1 LTRKRIELQSGTI
14 TVSSGGMVEVESAD
28 CVLTRLV
35 ENYCGFI
42 SKKIYLDS
50 RPTVSQDIAGRETF
64 ARRTLLVYILN
75 VT

>member
-1 LTRKRIELQSGTI
+1 MTRKRIELQSGTI

>member
-1 LTRKRIELQSGTI
+1 MTKKRIELQSGTI
-14 TVSSGGMVEVESAD
+14 TASSSGMVEVEASD
-28 CVLTRLV
+28 CVLTRVV

-50 RPTVSQDIAGRETF
+50 RPTVSPDIAGRETF
-64 ARRTLLVYILN
+64 ARRTLLDYILN